1 MALHCALL
9 SGSAILFERSFDT
22 SRVRVL
28 LPRATVMMGVPT
40 HYTRLLGDAGFGRG
54 DCATMRL
61 FLCGS
66 APLLAETHERFEARS
81 GHRILERYGMTE
93 AGMITSNPYDGARI
107 AGTVGF
113 PLPGVE
119 ARVRDD
125 EGQLVGAD
133 IVGTLEITGPNV
145 FSGYWQMPDK
155 TAESFTSDGWFI
167 TGDLVTKAADGR
179 ITIVGRAKDLI
190 IAGGYNIYPKE
201 IEGVIDDMP
210 GVEESAVVGIP
221 HPDFGESVIA
231 IVVLKPGIVVAPAD
245 IAAWVDERLARFKH
259 PRQIEIVASLPR
271 NAMGKVQKAELRDR
285 FSTPG

>member
-1 MALHCALL
+1 MNGDGRVKWEGRRASGEPDPNIVLL
-9 SGSAILFERSFDT
+9 SH
-22 SRVRVL
+22 VL
-28 LPRATVMMGVPT
+28 R
-40 HYTRLLGDAGFGRG
+40 
-54 DCATMRL
+54 
-61 FLCGS
+61 
-66 APLLAETHERFEARS
+66 E
-81 GHRILERYGMTE
+81 
-93 AGMITSNPYDGARI
+93 RI

-167 TGDLVTKAADGR
+167 TGDLVTKATDGR

-201 IEGVIDDMP
+201 IESVIDDMP

-231 IVVLKPGIVVAPAD
+231 IVVLKPNAIVMQAD
-245 IAAWVDERLARFKH
+245 ITAWVSERLARFKH
-259 PRQIEIVASLPR
+259 PRRIEIVASLPR
-271 NAMGKVQKAELRDR
+271 NAMGKVQKAELRNR
-285 FSTPG
+285 FSTPD